1 MITSFSRLFRQIFGG
16 SRAQPVTEAL
26 SRDIGAES
34 EAREAAE
41 HRESLKRAME
51 AAFATPTASA
61 EEPVETAPQ
70 TVVELQAAAEEAAT
84 AIAAREAEPAAEELE
99 LEVVADPAAEEPI
112 EIVAEVPVA
121 EPVAT
126 ELPPAIDLA
135 EVEES
140 TEHDIEVIEWDIARL
155 AREPAGP
162 ATPIVEDQVAIA
174 HQTGTEIEV
183 EIDATEVVAAETE
196 ERAAPIAANAA
207 DEIVS
212 EQSAAGDALEPA
224 PELTDEF
231 IAAATKPKRTKKSKA
246 PAKKKSSTA
255 KKKTAAKKTAA
266 LPEDAVWLSDA
277 IAFSLKGEWSSV
289 WTPPE
294 DASGAERL
302 ETFREKA
309 AAGELVIWARPEG
322 GESWE
327 PVKAAYWKTAL
338 VEPLSFL
345 MGRDN
350 VVSDP
355 KASKAKKPVKY
366 TALKVAQAEIEALW
380 PPASPEGVRDAA

>member
-16 SRAQPVTEAL
+16 SRAQPATEAL
-26 SRDIGAES
+26 TRDIGAES

-61 EEPVETAPQ
+61 EEAVETGPQ
-70 TVVELQAAAEEAAT
+70 TVVELQAAAEEAAA
-84 AIAAREAEPAAEELE
+84 AIAAREAGPAAAELE
-99 LEVVADPAAEEPI
+99 LEVVAIPAAEELI
-112 EIVAEVPVA
+112 ESVAEAPVA
-121 EPVAT
+121 APVAA

-135 EVEES
+135 EVEDS
-140 TEHDIEVIEWDIARL
+140 TEHDIEVIEWDIAKL
-155 AREPAGP
+155 AREPAEPVTP
-162 ATPIVEDQVAIA
+162 AVEEQVAVV
-174 HQTGTEIEV
+174 TGTEIEA
-183 EIDATEVVAAETE
+183 EIDAEANATEVEDV
-196 ERAAPIAANAA
+196 AAPIEANAPEDA
-207 DEIVS
+207 AS
-212 EQSAAGDALEPA
+212 EQPIAGDDALELA

-231 IAAATKPKRTKKSKA
+231 IAAATKPKRTRKAKA

-277 IAFSLKGEWSSV
+277 IAFSLTGEWSSV

-309 AAGELVIWARPEG
+309 AAGELVIWGRPEG
-322 GESWE
+322 GEFWE

-380 PPASPEGVRDAA
+380 PPASPESVRDAA